1 MRSWLKYRIDQEWLM
16 ALRVSGIFLIIGS
29 AWILFSDQLVYS
41 LFKNPDQYALLQRWK
56 GLFFVISV
64 SVVLLLIIKSYLQR
78 NRRLSESLEKSDQRF
93 KSIIAKSVSGICITD
108 RHGTIEFVNLEFC
121 KIYGYKEKN
130 LLGNSIEI
138 LVNEN
143 IRTDILQMHSKIFD
157 NQEDFQGT
165 FEVRNKDGIKKNVGI
180 NSVPIVWINGKIR
193 LVTFVTDVTNQMN
206 AEKEL
211 RRNENRYRSMMEQL
225 DVPLY
230 ITDNTCKIIFAN
242 EAFRHCFG
250 DIDHESFCYSKIRGE
265 SERCNWCKDTRGL
278 QPGEKY
284 EREYY
289 RESDGRIFQTI
300 MVPVEFDPGE
310 VHKMVVMR
318 DLTDILRDKKRAEE
332 SDRLKT
338 AFLANMSHEV
348 RTPLNAILGF
358 SSVLNDDTL
367 PAAEKNR
374 FVDLIHQSGIQLL
387 NIIDDIVD
395 VARIE
400 QGDLRVSLM
409 PVDVNPLL
417 NEVMDVM
424 RLELVDGSKP
434 DLELKLLN
442 HLPKGFTCKADPLRL
457 KQVLMN
463 LMGNGIKFTKKGI
476 VKLEVFSNDK
486 EVIFDV
492 EDTGLGIPHEKLE
505 IIFER
510 FRQVDESSTRV
521 AGGNGLGL
529 FISKSLVAGM
539 GGRLN
544 VRSTPGVGSVF
555 SVVIPL

>member
-1 MRSWLKYRIDQEWLM
+1 M
-16 ALRVSGIFLIIGS
+16 ALRVSGLFLLIGS
-29 AWILFSDQLVYS
+29 VWILFSDKLVFG
-41 LFKNPDQYALLQRWK
+41 LFEDIDQYALLQRWK
-56 GLFFVISV
+56 GLFFVVSV
-64 SVVLLLIIKSYLQR
+64 SVLLLLIIKTYLRR
-78 NRRLSESLEKSDQRF
+78 NRHLSESLEQSDQRF
-93 KSIIAKSVSGICITD
+93 KSVIEKSVSGICITD
-108 RHGTIEFVNLEFC
+108 KYGNLEFVNPAFC
-121 KIYGYKEKN
+121 SIYGYAEKE
-130 LLGNSIEI
+130 LLGNTIEI
-138 LVNEN
+138 LVDDDIRSNMLQLHASLFEN
-143 IRTDILQMHSKIFD
+143 HEGRKGAWT
-157 NQEDFQGT
+157 
-165 FEVRNKDGIKKNVGI
+165 VRNKEGIKKTV
-180 NSVPIVWINGKIR
+180 VVDTLPIIWLNGKR
-193 LVTFVTDVTNQMN
+193 RMVTFVTDVTDQMK
-206 AEKEL
+206 AEEEL
-211 RRNENRYRSMMEQL
+211 RRNENRYRSMMEEL

-230 ITDNTCKIIFAN
+230 ITDNTCRIIFAN
-242 EAFRHCFG
+242 KAFRRYFG
-250 DIDHESFCYSKIRGE
+250 EIEQDSFCYKKIRGKTD
-265 SERCNWCKDTRGL
+265 RCNWCKDTKEL
-278 QPGEKY
+278 QLGEKY

-310 VHKMVVMR
+310 IRKMVVMR
-318 DLTDILRDKKRAEE
+318 DLTEILLDKKHAEE

-367 PAAEKNR
+367 PKEEKDR

-400 QGDLRVSLM
+400 QGDLRVSVM

-424 RLELVDGSKP
+424 RLQLADGSKP
-434 DLELKLLN
+434 DVELKLLN
-442 HLPKGFTCKADPLRL
+442 HLLQGFTCKADPLRL

-463 LMGNGIKFTKKGI
+463 LMENGIKFTKKGY
-476 VKLEVFSNDK
+476 VSLEVFSNDK
-486 EVIFDV
+486 EVIFNV
-492 EDTGLGIPHEKLE
+492 EDTGIGISKEKLE

-529 FISKSLVAGM
+529 FISKNLVEGM
-539 GGRLN
+539 GGCLN
-544 VRSTPGVGSVF
+544 VRSTPGAGSIF
-555 SVVIPL
+555 SIVMPL